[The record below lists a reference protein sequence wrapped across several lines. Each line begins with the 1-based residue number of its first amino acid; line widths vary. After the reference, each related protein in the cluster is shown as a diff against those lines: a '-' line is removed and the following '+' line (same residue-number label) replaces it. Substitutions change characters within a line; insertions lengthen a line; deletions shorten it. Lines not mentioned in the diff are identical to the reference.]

1 MHGGSITYDGDSVV
15 EERLAEDDDVEQ
27 LVDVDGLED
36 GEHGDGVD
44 GGEQRREDERVQQR
58 QTDRVAEHARLTESP
73 QRQTD
78 QKRVRLHAPGQQQQ
92 HGYTARLPTARNSR
106 VVVVSTGRKV
116 VVV

>member
-1 MHGGSITYDGDSVV
+1 MGGCITYDGDSVV

-78 QKRVRLHAPGQQQQ
+78 QKRVRLHHDNNNNTVTRPDCRPPV
-92 HGYTARLPTARNSR
+92 TAA
-106 VVVVSTGRKV
+106 
-116 VVV
+116 